1 MFLCEHKHIRR
12 FSNLHQYTFEGN
24 EQNFEKRECQKGG
37 IKHNGGWDPCAHDGA
52 VEINKG
58 GGSQNKWG
66 RGSDKSQKNNRG
78 KGEER
83 AVRILES

>member
-1 MFLCEHKHIRR
+1 MCPLWGSR
-12 FSNLHQYTFEGN
+12 
-24 EQNFEKRECQKGG
+24 
-37 IKHNGGWDPCAHDGA
+37 
-52 VEINKG
+52 NKQG